1 MTAPV
6 ATRLEEARSLLRHHF
21 GYPDFRPGQR
31 RVVQSVLAGR
41 DILAVLPT
49 GAGKSV
55 CFQIPA
61 LVLGQLT
68 IVVSPLI
75 SLMQDQVQAL
85 RSRGVAAELLNSTL
99 DKPEQNRVLDA
110 LRQREVPLLYVSPE
124 RLSSLTPFLREIEA
138 RPARLVVDEA
148 HCVDEWGHDFRPSY
162 RRLGWLRQGMGMPPA
177 VALTGSATPE
187 TREVIQRSLR
197 LRKPDLL
204 VGSFDRPNLW
214 FGVAQVSDQRDRV
227 RRLLETLRG
236 GDRIAIVYAPTRNL
250 TESLVRMLRQHGF
263 LADPYH
269 AGLTRRERAQV
280 LDRFLSDEIEVVVA
294 TSAFGM
300 GIDKPN
306 VRVVVHWMLPPSP
319 EAYYQEAGRAGRDG
333 DFARC
338 LLLYGRGDATLH
350 RRQLDVTFP
359 PRRLLERV
367 WQHPGE
373 RERVPQNV
381 LASVDRLSRELRPER
396 GYVDWRPVET
406 RRRRATARIDATES
420 YATGAGCR
428 RAALLGYFGETV
440 ASCSGCDHCSR
451 RIRPHAAEPV
461 VNARLT
467 RLRRALADSPSPWAG
482 AVLEPET
489 LLRLA
494 KQPPSTAAELA
505 DTAGVGPVLAEKL
518 GGRILEALGARAP
531 AESKRDDPVVRALR
545 DWRAETGRCAG
556 VPDYSILGDDAI
568 GELARLRPRDIPAL
582 SRIPGLGP
590 RFLRKWGTEVLTLVQ
605 NVGVAGD
612 V

>member
-1 MTAPV
+1 MTTAV
-6 ATRLEEARSLLRHHF
+6 ASRLEEARGLLRHYF

-41 DILAVLPT
+41 DVLAVLPT

-55 CFQIPA
+55 CFQVPA
-61 LVLGQLT
+61 LVLRQLT

-75 SLMQDQVQAL
+75 SLMQDQVLAL
-85 RSRGVAAELLNSTL
+85 RARGVAAELLNSTL
-99 DKPEQNRVLDA
+99 DREEQARVLSA
-110 LRQREVPLLYVSPE
+110 LRRAEVPLLYVSPE
-124 RLSSLTPFLREIEA
+124 RLGSLAPFLREIEA

-162 RRLGWLRQGMGMPPA
+162 RRLGWLRQGMGMPPV

-187 TREVIQRSLR
+187 TRQVIQRSLR
-197 LRKPDLL
+197 LRRPDVL
-204 VGSFDRPNLW
+204 VESFDRPNLW
-214 FGVAQVSDQRDRV
+214 FGVAQVTDQRDRIC
-227 RRLLETLRG
+227 RLLETLRG

-250 TESLVRMLRQHGF
+250 TESLVRVLRHHGF

-333 DFARC
+333 GFSRC
-338 LLLYGRGDATLH
+338 LLLYGQGDATLH

-359 PRRLLERV
+359 PRRLLEGIWGR
-367 WQHPGE
+367 PGE
-373 RERVPQNV
+373 RERFPQNV
-381 LASVDRLSRELRPER
+381 LVSADRLAHELRPDR
-396 GYVDWRPVET
+396 GPVDWQPVEA
-406 RRRRATARIDATES
+406 RRRRAAGRIDATEA

-428 RAALLGYFGETV
+428 RAALLGYFAEAIG
-440 ASCSGCDHCSR
+440 SCAGCDHCSR
-451 RIRPHAAEPV
+451 RSRPQASDPA

-467 RLRRALADSPSPWAG
+467 RLRRAMASQETPWAG

-494 KQPPSTAAELA
+494 KHPPGSAAELA
-505 DTAGVGPVLAEKL
+505 DVVGVGPVVAEKM
-518 GGRILEALGARAP
+518 GRRILEALESSVPSEDDGA
-531 AESKRDDPVVRALR
+531 DPCVRALR
-545 DWRAETGRCAG
+545 EWRSEISRRAG
-556 VPDYSILGDDAI
+556 IPDYGVVGDEAI
-568 GELARLRPRDIPAL
+568 AEMARLRPKEIPTLA
-582 SRIPGLGP
+582 RISGVGP
-590 RFLRKWGTEVLTLVQ
+590 RFLRKWGTEVLALLQ
-605 NVGVAGD
+605 RLEGVGA
-612 V
+612 

>member
-1 MTAPV
+1 MDPGRPGLDAARAV
-6 ATRLEEARSLLRHHF
+6 LERYW
-21 GYPDFRPGQR
+21 GYRAFRPHQLKVIGPA
-31 RVVQSVLAGR
+31 LAGR
-41 DILAVLPT
+41 SVLAVLPT
-49 GAGKSV
+49 GAGKSL
-55 CFQIPA
+55 CFQVPA
-61 LVLGQLT
+61 LVLRQLT

-75 SLMQDQVQAL
+75 SLMQDQVLAL
-85 RSRGVAAELLNSTL
+85 RSRGVVAELLNSTL
-99 DKPEQNRVLDA
+99 DKPEQNRVLSA

-124 RLSSLTPFLREIEA
+124 RLSSLAPFLREIEA

-187 TREVIQRSLR
+187 TREVMQRSLR
-197 LRKPDLL
+197 LRRPDVL

-227 RRLLETLRG
+227 NRLLETLRG

-250 TESLVRMLRQHGF
+250 TESLVRMLRHHGF

-367 WQHPGE
+367 WLQPEG
-373 RERVPQNV
+373 RQRVPQNV
-381 LASVDRLSRELRPER
+381 LASADRLARELRPER
-396 GYVDWRPVET
+396 GYVDWRPVEN
-406 RRRRATARIDATES
+406 RRRRAAGRIDATEA
-420 YATGAGCR
+420 YATGNGCR
-428 RAALLGYFGETV
+428 RAGLLGYFGEAV
-440 ASCSGCDHCSR
+440 ATCAGCDHCSR
-451 RIRPHAAEPV
+451 RIRPRASDSE
-461 VNARLT
+461 VNARLA
-467 RLRRALADSPSPWAG
+467 RLRRALADSKSPWSG

-494 KQPPSTAAELA
+494 KHPPSTAQELA
-505 DTAGVGPVLAEKL
+505 DTVGVGPVVSENL
-518 GGRILEALGARAP
+518 GRRILEALGTGAP
-531 AESKRDDPVVRALR
+531 ATARDADPLILALR
-545 DWRAETGRCAG
+545 VWRTEASRQAG
-556 VPDYSILGDDAI
+556 IPDYAILGDGAI
-568 GELARLRPRDIPAL
+568 VDLARIRPAEISAL
-582 SRIPGLGP
+582 ARISGVGP
-590 RFLRKWGTEVLTLVQ
+590 RFLRKWGTEVLALIQ
-605 NVGVAGD
+605 RVGVESQ